1 MDYVTLLAFSWTPCH
16 FFGNVQTFVTD
27 KLKNYHETV
36 IGIDVSSFCA
46 DFIVRFRGVCKNV
59 KCPLTRADWSVSTCQ
74 YRLKKVKEYKVLEY
88 IYKYLIQIPLIFLN
102 ELLTISTAKTKEAK
116 SKSDGSDGQPG
127 TINSLKVT
135 NLNISHKSFSLCSA
149 SLSQRRILSNVMNN
163 HLKQLK

>member
-16 FFGNVQTFVTD
+16 FFGNVQTSVTE

-59 KCPLTRADWSVSTCQ
+59 KCPLTSADWSVSTCQ
-74 YRLKKVKEYKVLEY
+74 YRFKKVKEYKVFEY
-88 IYKYLIQIPLIFLN
+88 IYKYLIQIPLIFIN
-102 ELLTISTAKTKEAK
+102 MLLTISSTKTTKAKIQVRWLAWDNQQLE
-116 SKSDGSDGQPG
+116 
-127 TINSLKVT
+127 VT
-135 NLNISHKSFSLCSA
+135 NLSINHKSFILCSA